1 MHHSR
6 SRSRKAHSRKAHS
19 RKAHSRKAHSRK
31 TYHSRKAYRSRKAH
45 SRNNCRST
53 RRRIGGAHMT
63 VIQPYKYDSQ
73 NDYPS
78 EFEIE
83 INPNIEEMYNQIL
96 NHRYNAYS
104 DKMAPTFADQGE
116 YIVKFY
122 DDIAMITRKVEDNM
136 SFEDRL
142 AALR

>member
-6 SRSRKAHSRKAHS
+6 KAYHGRKAYHSRKAHS
-19 RKAHSRKAHSRK
+19 RKAHGRKAG
-31 TYHSRKAYRSRKAH
+31 RKAYH

-96 NHRYNAYS
+96 NHRYNRYT
-104 DKMAPTFADQGE
+104 KEMASSFADQENGKGE
-116 YIVKFY
+116 YIVEFY
-122 DDIAMITRKVEDNM
+122 DDLAMITERNSKSVE
-136 SFEDRL
+136 ERL
-142 AALR
+142 ADLL